1 MAVYG
6 NGCAAIFPTKTDSP
20 EGNYAMF
27 CPLGGEIP
35 QNGLESGVSMVTTL
49 EAPGCTRVAPFA
61 NRKVVAAKG
70 PLTLVASHATLPTSG
85 CMVV

>member
-20 EGNYAMF
+20 EGDYAMF

-35 QNGLESGVSMVTTL
+35 QNGLES
-49 EAPGCTRVAPFA
+49 EFPW
-61 NRKVVAAKG
+61 
-70 PLTLVASHATLPTSG
+70 
-85 CMVV
+85 